1 MGSGKYIS
9 ILLQVLLWALLGF
22 IFIAHMPIS
31 LGFHM
36 PKEYW
41 FKQNFLFLLL
51 IIIYYLNAKVLVP
64 KLFQK
69 HKRGYFLVLHAVMIV
84 GMQLVNRLIDYKF
97 GVADIVKKAVEEG
110 MGAKLKINLRGWTSL
125 DSSLLLT
132 TIMIICISTV
142 IAIVQ
147 IWQQE
152 RQKSQQMQQKQ
163 LDAELSFLKAQIHP
177 HFFFNTLNNIYAL
190 TFIDVEISRTSLHK
204 LSRMMRYLLYETQN
218 NTTLLSKEVNFV
230 KDYIELM
237 QLRMSEFTSV
247 KFDAPATLADYEIAP
262 MLLLPFIENAFK
274 HGVSTIHQSRIDIA
288 IQQDNNLLVVD
299 IDNNIFEE
307 RVTAIDDGGIGL
319 TNTIR
324 RLDLVYANRH
334 KLSYG
339 PVNNNQFHVHLEL
352 SL

>member
-1 MGSGKYIS
+1 M
-9 ILLQVLLWALLGF
+9 LAQALLWSLLAF
-22 IFIAHMPIS
+22 IFIAHLPLT
-31 LGFHM
+31 LGFPI

-41 FKQNFLFLLL
+41 LKQTFLLL
-51 IIIYYLNAKVLVP
+51 LLMGVYYLNAKILVP
-64 KLFQK
+64 KLFRKQK
-69 HKRGYFLVLHAVMIV
+69 RAYFLVLHATLIL
-84 GMQLVNRLIDYKF
+84 GMQVVSRLIDYQF
-97 GVADIVKKAVEEG
+97 GVGEILKAAIETG
-110 MGAKLKINLRGWTSL
+110 MGAKLNLNLRGWTNL
-125 DSSLLLT
+125 DASLLLT

-147 IWQQE
+147 IWQEE
-152 RQKSQQMQQKQ
+152 RLHSQQMQQKQ

-218 NTTLLSKEVNFV
+218 NVTFLSKEVNFV

-237 QLRMSEFTSV
+237 QLRMSEFTTV
-247 KFDAPATLADYEIAP
+247 NLEAPATFTDHEIAP

-274 HGVSTIHQSRIDIA
+274 HGVSTIHQSRIDIV
-288 IQQDNNLLVVD
+288 IQQNGNLLTVD
-299 IDNNIFEE
+299 VNNNIFEE

-324 RLDLVYANRH
+324 RLNLVYASRH

-352 SL
+352 VL